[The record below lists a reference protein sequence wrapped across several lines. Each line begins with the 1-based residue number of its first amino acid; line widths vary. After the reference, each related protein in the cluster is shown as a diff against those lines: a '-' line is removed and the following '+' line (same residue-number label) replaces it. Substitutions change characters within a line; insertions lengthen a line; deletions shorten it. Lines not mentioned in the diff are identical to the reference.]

1 MRRLLLACCF
11 TTLVTAA
18 SPAVLHAQQ
27 SLNVQL
33 GGFVPSGLSGRSDT
47 DVLVND
53 IINGD
58 YSLGNAH
65 TGEVIEVNDFS
76 NVTIG
81 AEWLIGIT
89 RNVEAG
95 LGVGYY
101 SKTVESV
108 YAHLIEDDDTEIA
121 QDLRLRIVPFTAT
134 LRFLPLGRDASIQP
148 YVGAGVGV
156 LSWKYSEIG
165 EFVDTFD
172 DSVFQGRFV
181 DSGAAAGPTVLGG
194 VRFSLGSMD
203 LGGEVR
209 YQNATGDLDDVGFT
223 GSTID
228 LGGFSYLATFNI
240 RF

>member
-1 MRRLLLACCF
+1 MRRLLLALC
-11 TTLVTAA
+11 LVTAVTA
-18 SPAVLHAQQ
+18 FSPSVLHAQQ
-27 SLNVQL
+27 SVSVNL
-33 GGFVPSGLSGRSDT
+33 GGFVPRGLSGRSDT

-53 IINGD
+53 ILNGQ
-58 YSLGNAH
+58 YSLD
-65 TGEVIEVNDFS
+65 VDVNDFS
-76 NVTIG
+76 GFTIG

-95 LGVGYY
+95 LGLGYY
-101 SKTVESV
+101 SKTVNSV
-108 YAHLIEDDDTEIA
+108 YAQLVEDNGTEIE
-121 QDLRLRIVPFTAT
+121 QDLRLRVVPFTAT
-134 LRFLPLGRDASIQP
+134 LRFLPFGRDTAVQP
-148 YVGAGVGV
+148 YFGAGVGV

-172 DSVFQGRFV
+172 DSVFQERFV

-203 LGGEVR
+203 IGGEVR
-209 YQNATGDLDDVGFT
+209 YQNATGDLEDPGFT

-228 LGGFSYLATFNI
+228 LGGLSYLATFNI